1 MDPQL
6 RAALTS
12 GYERLAAWSD
22 LLDQINVFPV
32 ADADTGCNLMISL
45 APLHRSKASTEKIL
59 RRLLASATGNSGN
72 IAACFFAGFVAEN
85 PSKDLHRAIKIGRE
99 RAWQAISDPKPGTI
113 LTVFDTL
120 QVTLEG
126 TPAEPLAVMYP
137 TLIDRL
143 EESVLATA
151 DMLPELKAAG
161 VVDAGALGIFIFMEG
176 FFNQL
181 AGQENGFRPITK
193 TFRNKLKPPLEC
205 GTGDADGYCVDTL
218 VEIDKN
224 GDSSLKKLRSY
235 GNSLIVQRGPER
247 LKLHL
252 HTGQQ
257 DAVRKQ
263 LEGMGR
269 VVRWSVT
276 DLRRAPGSRPATDKP
291 PAIHIVTDA
300 AGSITRQDA
309 ARWGVTLLDSYI
321 VVGDTSLPETVI
333 DPAEI
338 YALMR
343 KGVKVTTAQASVFER
358 HQRFQSLIS
367 RHGTTLYLCVGSVYT
382 GNFRESAAWKENND
396 PDDRLT
402 IIDTGLASGRLG
414 IVALSTARHAGRVDR
429 AEEVLRFAAAAVQES
444 AEYLF
449 LDQLQYLAASGRLPK
464 AKGYFGDFFHLKP
477 VISPTAAGAVKV
489 GTLRNQDEQLD
500 FALERLANDLK
511 PDAGRLILL
520 EYSDNRRWV
529 EVTVMREIE
538 NRYPS
543 AEIVLQPLSLTSGVH
558 MGPGTW
564 GVAYMIDREG
574 ERLKAEGEGQE
585 ADKRKAK
592 G

>member
-12 GYERLAAWSD
+12 GYERLSAWSD

-32 ADADTGCNLMISL
+32 ADADTGRNLMISL
-45 APLHRSKASTEKIL
+45 APLHRSEASTETIL
-59 RRLLASATGNSGN
+59 RRLLVSATGNSGN

-85 PSKDLHRAIKIGRE
+85 PSEDLHRAIKIGRK
-99 RAWQAISDPKPGTI
+99 RAWEAISDPKPGTI

-120 QVTLEG
+120 QLTFEG
-126 TPAEPLAVMYP
+126 TPAEPLAVIYP
-137 TLIDRL
+137 ALIDRL
-143 EESVLATA
+143 EESVHATA
-151 DMLPELKAAG
+151 EILPELKAAG
-161 VVDAGALGIFIFMEG
+161 VVDAGALGMFIFMEG

-181 AGQENGFRPITK
+181 SGEENGFRPITE

-205 GTGDADGYCVDTL
+205 ETGDADGYCVDTL

-224 GDSSLKKLRSY
+224 CDSSLKKIAPY
-235 GNSLIVQRGPER
+235 GNSLIVQREPER
-247 LKLHL
+247 LKIHL
-252 HTGQQ
+252 HTEQQ

-263 LEGMGR
+263 LEEMGR
-269 VVRWSVT
+269 VVRWSAT
-276 DLRRAPGSRPATDKP
+276 GLRRPPGSWSAPAKP

-309 ARWGVTLLDSYI
+309 ARLGMTLLDSYI
-321 VVGDTSLPETVI
+321 VVGDKSLPETLI

-343 KGVKVTTAQASVFER
+343 KGVRVTTAQASVFER
-358 HQRFQSLIS
+358 HQRFQSITS
-367 RHGTTLYLCVGSVYT
+367 RYDTALYLCVGSVYT
-382 GNFRESAAWKENND
+382 GNFREAAAWKENND
-396 PDDRLT
+396 PENRLT

-414 IVALSTARHAGRVDR
+414 IVALATSRHAGRVDR
-429 AEEVLRFAAAAVQES
+429 AEEVLRFAATAVHKS
-444 AEYLF
+444 AEYIF
-449 LDQLQYLAASGRLPK
+449 LDRLQYLVAGGRLSK

-477 VISPTAAGAVKV
+477 VISPTAAGAVKA
-489 GTLRNQDEQLD
+489 GTVRNQDEQLE
-500 FALERLANDLK
+500 FALEKLAKDLK

-529 EVTVMREIE
+529 EDTVLQEIE

-543 AEIVLQPLSLTSGVH
+543 AEVVLQPLSLTSGVH

-574 ERLKAEGEGQE
+574 ERRKVKGE
-585 ADKRKAK
+585 
-592 G
+592 

>member
-1 MDPQL
+1 MNPQL
-6 RAALTS
+6 RAALTR

-32 ADADTGCNLMISL
+32 ADADTGRNLMISL
-45 APLHRSKASTEKIL
+45 APLHRSEAPTATIL
-59 RRLLASATGNSGN
+59 RRLLVSATGNSGN
-72 IAACFFAGFVAEN
+72 ISACFFAGFVAEN

-113 LTVFDTL
+113 LTLFDTL
-120 QVTLEG
+120 QLTFEDA
-126 TPAEPLAVMYP
+126 PAEPLAVMYP
-137 TLIDRL
+137 ALIDRL
-143 EESVLATA
+143 EESVHATA
-151 DMLPELKAAG
+151 EILPELKAAG

-181 AGQENGFRPITK
+181 AGNENGFRPLTK
-193 TFRNKLKPPLEC
+193 TFRNKLNPALACE
-205 GTGDADGYCVDTL
+205 TGDAAGYCVDTL
-218 VEIDKN
+218 VEIDES
-224 GDSSLKKLRSY
+224 GDSSLKKLRPY
-235 GNSLIVQRGPER
+235 GNSLIVQREPER
-247 LKLHL
+247 LKIHL

-263 LEGMGR
+263 LEEMGR

-276 DLRRAPGSRPATDKP
+276 DLRQTPGSRSAPDEQ

-309 ARWGVTLLDSYI
+309 ARLGMTLLDSYI
-321 VVGDTSLPETVI
+321 VVGDQSLPETVV
-333 DPAEI
+333 DPVEI

-343 KGVKVTTAQASVFER
+343 KGVRVTTAQASVFER
-358 HQRFQSLIS
+358 HQRFQGLIS
-367 RHGTTLYLCVGSVYT
+367 RYGTALYLCVGSVYT
-382 GNFRESAAWKENND
+382 GNYRETAAWKENND

-414 IVALSTARHAGRVDR
+414 IVALATSRHAGRVDR
-429 AEEVLRFAAAAVQES
+429 AAEVLRYAAAAVQKS

-449 LDQLQYLAASGRLPK
+449 LDRLQYLVAGGRLSK
-464 AKGYFGDFFHLKP
+464 AKGYLGDFFHLKP

-489 GTLRNQDEQLD
+489 GTARSQDEQLE
-500 FALERLANDLK
+500 FALEKLANDLK

-529 EVTVMREIE
+529 EVTVLREIK

-543 AEIVLQPLSLTSGVH
+543 AEIVLQPLSLTAGVH

-564 GVAYMIDREG
+564 GVAYMIDSEG
-574 ERLKAEGEGQE
+574 ER
-585 ADKRKAK
+585 
-592 G
+592 